1 MHVDAKRVMSGLTF
15 VTVGGILLANQ
26 LGYLSWTVWGSI
38 LSLWPLWVIAAGI
51 DIIGM
56 SLKSPAIR
64 VVSSLVFIGALL
76 YGAIAAPAGGFWILP
91 LGGGEPFDLRAAH
104 ADRVTQG
111 TASIAAGSTQLTL
124 TGGGDLATAKGQ
136 APSGDKP
143 TLGSQLSGDTADVT
157 IADVGERDVVLG
169 IRGAKMDVT
178 LDRAVRWT
186 SLKVDAGAAQGRIDL
201 SDVKADQVAVHC
213 GASDMTVR
221 FGDNGPVAATIDGG
235 VSNVVVQLPA
245 GVPAEVRLDGGLTNA
260 STMGDLT
267 QVSRSIAGGVWRTN
281 DPGSRVIVVT
291 VKAGLANLSIQ
302 RF

>member
-1 MHVDAKRVMSGLTF
+1 MEVKRVMGGLTF

-26 LGYLSWTVWGSI
+26 LGYLPWTVWGSI
-38 LSLWPLWVIAAGI
+38 LSLWPVWVIAAGI
-51 DIIGM
+51 DIIGA
-56 SLKSPAIR
+56 SLKSPFIR
-64 VVSSLVFIGALL
+64 VLSSLVFIGALL
-76 YGAIAAPAGGFWILP
+76 YGALAAPAGGFWMLP
-91 LGGGEPFDLRAAH
+91 LGGGEPFSLRSPH
-104 ADRVTQG
+104 VERVTQG
-111 TASIAAGSTQLTL
+111 SVSIAAGATELTVV
-124 TGGGDLATAKGQ
+124 GGGDLATATGQ

-143 TLGSQLSGDTADVT
+143 TLDTRESGDAAEVT
-157 IADVGERDVVLG
+157 IANVGDRDVALG

-201 SDVKADQVAVHC
+201 GDIKADQVALHC

-221 FGDNGPVAATIDGG
+221 FGDNGPVNASIDGG
-235 VSNVVVQLPA
+235 VSNLVLQLPA

-260 STMGDLT
+260 STSGDVL
-267 QVSRSIAGGVWRTN
+267 QMSRTIGGGLWRTS
-281 DPGSRVIVVT
+281 DKGSPVITVT